1 MTSSSL
7 PTGKDVDGVY
17 EVALDRNEKDTIIIK
32 AEAALKDTIN
42 WVAKNNPEYG
52 NTITS
57 VITKFVVDGLENEL
71 KITFDKKPS
80 AINLKKSVR
89 SGEAVPYYIKS
100 QYEEALK
107 NSQMV
112 NYTNELQAGVITQ
125 DEVMKRIAA
134 ANNTIANIIGQGYNP
149 EEFTSNKSTFGTK
162 WKRGSWIWEVSK
174 KTDEDETVMYEGRE
188 VTRKKKDETDNHYLQ
203 YADNGITV
211 AIANLFETALY
222 KEYDE
227 RDEFDNRTLRGVEL
241 QNQVYKED
249 GNELLYLIDET
260 CPEGKIKEVKDTVSK
275 DTNKVI
281 GVHLVKL
288 ERKGERRYRYVC
300 IDIEKTTDGTYH
312 QIVFMNDRGSNRIK
326 TAKEFFEIFTKVEA
340 KTRKKKNA

>member
-134 ANNTIANIIGQGYNP
+134 ANNTIANIIG
-149 EEFTSNKSTFGTK
+149 
-162 WKRGSWIWEVSK
+162 
-174 KTDEDETVMYEGRE
+174 
-188 VTRKKKDETDNHYLQ
+188 
-203 YADNGITV
+203 
-211 AIANLFETALY
+211 
-222 KEYDE
+222 
-227 RDEFDNRTLRGVEL
+227 
-241 QNQVYKED
+241 
-249 GNELLYLIDET
+249 
-260 CPEGKIKEVKDTVSK
+260 
-275 DTNKVI
+275 
-281 GVHLVKL
+281 
-288 ERKGERRYRYVC
+288 
-300 IDIEKTTDGTYH
+300 
-312 QIVFMNDRGSNRIK
+312 
-326 TAKEFFEIFTKVEA
+326 
-340 KTRKKKNA
+340 